1 MKLFAKSLILMI
13 AFTYIYCTCSSS
25 ENMTL
30 FINSLEENSINFNDP
45 NSSPSECQ
53 NREFSETE
61 KKSNYYKCCYLEMD
75 CDFSDKETITTKY
88 KGCFPFK
95 EGELRQG
102 LSIYKQICKTFKNSC
117 TSSSYLRMSLI
128 FLIIILL

>member
-13 AFTYIYCTCSSS
+13 AFTYICCTCSSS
-25 ENMTL
+25 ENVTL

-61 KKSNYYKCCYLEMD
+61 KKFDYYKCCYLEMD
-75 CDFSDKETITTKY
+75 CDFSDKETIIYKY
-88 KGCFPFK
+88 KGCFPFG
-95 EGELRQG
+95 EEELRG
-102 LSIYKQICKTFKNSC
+102 FSIYKQICKTFKISC

-128 FLIIILL
+128 LLIIILL